1 MSIGSLKFSS
11 IHAHPCVVA
20 LADVVLKGSEYVR
33 RTPKS
38 REMFERAKSVEPAG
52 VSYKNRY
59 FEPYPFFVREA
70 RGAKLIDLDG
80 NAFTDYW
87 CTHFAMI
94 LGHAHPTVMQAIKAQ
109 AEIGWHFGL
118 AHELEVTH
126 SETIAKHVPS
136 AELVRY
142 TSSGSE
148 ANFFAIRLA
157 RTFTKRNKIAK
168 FEGCWHGAYDPLH
181 IAMRPPFEKP
191 LSGGITKASQQD
203 TIVVPYNNLDG
214 FLKLVKREKLACII
228 LEPVLGAGG
237 MIPAEKEFLTG
248 LREYCDDTGAQLIF
262 DEVITGF
269 RLGLSG
275 AQGYFGVKP
284 DITVMGKIIGGGFPI
299 GAVCGLREVMERM
312 DHTKY
317 SGPDYAYHG
326 GTFAANAITLAAG
339 LATINILEHSPVY
352 EHVDRLGSEARDSLN
367 SIFEQNAFPAQAT
380 GIGSLTAIHTAGKNP
395 IKDARSYA
403 ECDHELSM
411 KLFRHLLENGILM
424 LMPEMLHAA
433 ISYAHTDDD
442 IRDLTSTVE
451 KFVKGA

>member
-1 MSIGSLKFSS
+1 M
-11 IHAHPCVVA
+11 CVA
-20 LADVVLKGSEYVR
+20 LADVVLKESEYVK

-38 REMFERAKSVEPAG
+38 REMFERAKRIEPAG
-52 VSYKNRY
+52 VSYKYRY

-126 SETIAKHVPS
+126 SETIAKHVRS

-157 RTFTKRNKIAK
+157 RTFTKRNKVAK

-275 AQGYFGVKP
+275 AQGYFAVKP

-395 IKDARSYA
+395 IKDARGYA

-424 LMPEMLHAA
+424 LIPEMLHAA

>member
-1 MSIGSLKFSS
+1 M
-11 IHAHPCVVA
+11 
-20 LADVVLKGSEYVR
+20 ADVVLKGSEYVR

-451 KFVKGA
+451 NFVKGA

>member
-451 KFVKGA
+451 NFVKGA

>member
-1 MSIGSLKFSS
+1 
-11 IHAHPCVVA
+11 
-20 LADVVLKGSEYVR
+20 
-33 RTPKS
+33 
-38 REMFERAKSVEPAG
+38 MFERAKSIEPAG

-59 FEPYPFFVREA
+59 FEPHPFFVREA

-80 NAFTDYW
+80 NTFTDYW

-157 RTFTKRNKIAK
+157 RTFTRRNKIAK
-168 FEGCWHGAYDPLH
+168 FEGCWHGAYDPVH

-203 TIVVPYNNLDG
+203 TVVVPYNNLDG
-214 FLKLVKREKLACII
+214 FLKLVKREKLACVI

-237 MIPAEKEFLTG
+237 MIPAEKKFLIG

-326 GTFAANAITLAAG
+326 GTFAANVITLAAG

-352 EHVDRLGSEARDSLN
+352 EHVDRLGSEARDILN

-395 IKDARSYA
+395 IKDVKSYA
-403 ECDHELSM
+403 ECDHDLSM

-424 LMPEMLHAA
+424 LLPEMLHAA

>member
-1 MSIGSLKFSS
+1 
-11 IHAHPCVVA
+11 
-20 LADVVLKGSEYVR
+20 
-33 RTPKS
+33 
-38 REMFERAKSVEPAG
+38 MFERAKKIEPAG

-126 SETIAKHVPS
+126 AETIAQHVPS

-142 TSSGSE
+142 ASSGSE

-157 RTFTKRNKIAK
+157 RAFTKRNKIAK

-191 LSGGITKASQQD
+191 PSGGITKASQQD
-203 TIVVPYNNLDG
+203 TVVVPYNDLNG
-214 FLKLVKREKLACII
+214 FLKLVMREKLACVI

-237 MIPAEKEFLTG
+237 MIPAEKEFLKG
-248 LREYCDDTGAQLIF
+248 LREYCDDTRALLIF

-269 RLGLSG
+269 RLGLGG
-275 AQGYFGVKP
+275 AEEYFGVKP
-284 DITVMGKIIGGGFPI
+284 DITVMGKIIGGGLPI
-299 GAVCGLREVMERM
+299 GAVCGLREIMERM

-326 GTFAANAITLAAG
+326 GTFAGNAITLAAG
-339 LATINILEHSPVY
+339 LATIDVLEHSSVY
-352 EHVDRLGSEARDSLN
+352 EHVDRLGSEVRDMLN
-367 SIFEQNAFPAQAT
+367 AIFEQNAFPAQAT
-380 GIGSLTAIHTAGKNP
+380 GIGSLAAIHTTTKKP
-395 IKDARSYA
+395 IRDARSRA
-403 ECDHELSM
+403 ESDQEISM
-411 KLFRHLLENGILM
+411 SLFTYLLENGILM
-424 LMPEMLHAA
+424 LIPEMLHAA
-433 ISYAHTDDD
+433 ISYAHTDAD
-442 IRDLTSTVE
+442 IKHLASTVE
-451 KFVKGA
+451 KFVNGIRAKIV

>member
-1 MSIGSLKFSS
+1 M
-11 IHAHPCVVA
+11 CVA
-20 LADVVLKGSEYVR
+20 LADVVLKESEYVK

-38 REMFERAKSVEPAG
+38 REMFERAKRIEPAG
-52 VSYKNRY
+52 VSYKYRY

-126 SETIAKHVPS
+126 SETIAKHVRS

-203 TIVVPYNNLDG
+203 TVVVPYNNLDG

-275 AQGYFGVKP
+275 AQGYFAVKP

-395 IKDARSYA
+395 IKDARGYA

-424 LMPEMLHAA
+424 LIPEMLHAA

>member
-1 MSIGSLKFSS
+1 VSIGNLKFSS

-20 LADVVLKGSEYVR
+20 LANVVLKRSGYVN
-33 RTPKS
+33 RTSRS
-38 REMFERAKSVEPAG
+38 REIFERAKSIEPAG
-52 VSYKNRY
+52 VSYKYRY
-59 FEPYPFFVREA
+59 FEPYPFFVREV
-70 RGAKLIDLDG
+70 RGSKLIDLDG
-80 NAFTDYW
+80 NTFTDYW

-109 AEIGWHFGL
+109 AEIGWHFGV
-118 AHELEVTH
+118 AHELEVTY
-126 SETIAKHVPS
+126 SEVIAKHVPC

-148 ANFFAIRLA
+148 ANLFAIRLA

-191 LSGGITKASQQD
+191 LSGGITKGSQQD
-203 TIVVPYNNLDG
+203 TVVVPYNNLDG
-214 FLKLVKREKLACII
+214 FLKLVKREKLACVI

-284 DITVMGKIIGGGFPI
+284 DITVLGKIIGGGFPI

-317 SGPDYAYHG
+317 NGADYAYHG

-339 LATINILEHSPVY
+339 LATINILEHSRVY
-352 EHVDRLGSEARDSLN
+352 EHIDRLGSEARDSLN

-380 GIGSLTAIHTAGKNP
+380 GIASLIAIHTAGKTP
-395 IKDARSYA
+395 IEDAKSFA
-403 ECDHELSM
+403 KCDHELSM
-411 KLFRHLLENGILM
+411 KLLRHLLENGILM
-424 LMPEMLHAA
+424 LTPEMLHAA
-433 ISYAHTDDD
+433 ISYAHTDAD

>member
-1 MSIGSLKFSS
+1 M
-11 IHAHPCVVA
+11 CVA
-20 LADVVLKGSEYVR
+20 LADVVLKESEYVK

-38 REMFERAKSVEPAG
+38 REMFERAKRIEPAG
-52 VSYKNRY
+52 VSYKYRY

-126 SETIAKHVPS
+126 SETIAKHVRS

-275 AQGYFGVKP
+275 AQGYFAVKP

-424 LMPEMLHAA
+424 LIPEMLHAA